1 MISKLHSIAIILVS
15 VFTEFPTTLL
25 LLPVAIVL
33 SDVFASIVRR
43 FTARSGHSEMSIKA
57 AKARQ
62 LRDNKRNAR
71 GEKFLTKLPSE
82 KQREEILNMT
92 AEQVIAAIKN
102 KKFSCEAILQT
113 FIAQAQYII
122 IVLFFVSKKPS
133 FQINNVFFCFFIF
146 QKMCQ
151 RIQRCH

>member
-122 IVLFFVSKKPS
+122 YCFLS
-133 FQINNVFFCFFIF
+133 FQKNQFS
-146 QKMCQ
+146 K
-151 RIQRCH
+151 